1 MDKERYRVLIVDDS
15 PTMQLVLTQIL
26 SQDPQLEVVGT
37 ALDPHQ
43 ARAAIKELDPDVIT
57 LDVEMPGMNGLEFLE
72 RLMRLRPMPVV
83 MVSSLTLRG
92 AETSL
97 RALELGA
104 FDCVGKPALNDPQ
117 AAEDLCCV
125 IRVAARRRPTMRAP
139 MAAAQAAPA
148 RKTTPVCDP
157 AESRLIAIGAS
168 TGGVEALIAMLGAF
182 PERCPPTVVTQHMP
196 ALFTKP
202 FAARLDRLCAPR
214 VQEAWHGAPIE
225 PGLIY
230 VAPGGKA
237 HLTVRGKPGQLR
249 CHLVESE
256 AVNGHRPSV
265 DVLFESVASATGA
278 KSAGVILTGMG
289 QDGAKGLLTMRQ
301 SGSITLG
308 QSEES
313 CVVYG
318 MPKVAFNIGAVQKQ
332 SSLQNIA
339 GDLFAAMKETR

>member
-1 MDKERYRVLIVDDS
+1 MDTHRYRVLIVDDS

-43 ARAAIKELDPDVIT
+43 ARTAIKDLDPDVIT
-57 LDVEMPGMNGLEFLE
+57 LDVEMPGMNGLDFLE

-92 AETSL
+92 ADTSL

-117 AAEDLCCV
+117 AADDLCCV
-125 IRVAARRRPTMRAP
+125 IRVAARRKQTMR
-139 MAAAQAAPA
+139 MTAAPA
-148 RKTTPVCDP
+148 TAAPLRTTPASCDP
-157 AESRLIAIGAS
+157 AEDRLIAIGAS
-168 TGGVEALIAMLGAF
+168 TGGVEALIAVLGAF
-182 PERCPPTVVTQHMP
+182 PERCPPTVITQHMP

-202 FAARLDRLCAPR
+202 FSARLDRLCAPR
-214 VQEAWHGAPIE
+214 VQEAWHGAPLE
-225 PGLIY
+225 PGTVY

-237 HLTVRGKPGQLR
+237 HLTVRGKPGALR
-249 CHLVESE
+249 CHLVESDP
-256 AVNGHRPSV
+256 VNGHRPSV
-265 DVLFESVASATGA
+265 DVLFSSVAAATGA

-289 QDGAKGLLTMRQ
+289 QDGAKGLLAMRQ
-301 SGSITLG
+301 SGAVTLG
-308 QSEES
+308 QSEDS

-318 MPKVAFNIGAVQKQ
+318 MPKVAFTIGAVQKQ

-339 GDLFAAMKETR
+339 GDLFAALKETR

>member
-1 MDKERYRVLIVDDS
+1 MDTQRYRVLIVDDS
-15 PTMQLVLTQIL
+15 PTMQMVLTQIL
-26 SQDPQLEVVGT
+26 AQDPQLEVVGT

-57 LDVEMPGMNGLEFLE
+57 LDVEMPNMNGLDFLE

-117 AAEDLCCV
+117 AAEDLCGV
-125 IRVAARRRPTMRAP
+125 IRVAARRKRNMRPP
-139 MAAAQAAPA
+139 AAAAPA
-148 RKTTPVCDP
+148 PLRKVALTCDP
-157 AESRLIAIGAS
+157 AEDRLIAIGAS
-168 TGGVEALIAMLGAF
+168 TGGVEALISVLDAF
-182 PERCPPTVVTQHMP
+182 PERCPPTVITQHMP

-214 VQEAWHGAPIE
+214 VQEAWHGAPVE
-225 PGLIY
+225 PGTIY

-237 HLTVRGKPGQLR
+237 HLTVRGKPGALR

-256 AVNGHRPSV
+256 LVNGHRPSV
-265 DVLFESVASATGA
+265 DVLFSSVAAATGA
-278 KSAGVILTGMG
+278 HSAGIILTGMG
-289 QDGAKGLLTMRQ
+289 QDGARGLLAMRQ
-301 SGSITLG
+301 SGAITLG
-308 QSEES
+308 QSEDS

-318 MPKVAFNIGAVQKQ
+318 MPKVAFTIGAVQKQ

-339 GDLFAAMKETR
+339 GDLFAALKETR

>member
-1 MDKERYRVLIVDDS
+1 MTSPRYRVLIVDDS
-15 PTMQLVLTQIL
+15 PTMQMILTEIL
-26 SQDPQLEVVGT
+26 SRDPQLEIVGT

-92 AETSL
+92 AETTI

-104 FDCVGKPALNDPQ
+104 FDCVGKPALNDPK
-117 AAEDLCCV
+117 AAEDLCAV
-125 IRVAARRRPTMRAP
+125 IRVAARRKVNMRAP
-139 MAAAQAAPA
+139 IAAVAASPA
-148 RKTTPVCDP
+148 RKPAPVCDP
-157 AESRLIAIGAS
+157 AEDRLIAIGAS
-168 TGGVEALIAMLGAF
+168 TGGVEALIAMLSSF
-182 PERCPPTVVTQHMP
+182 PERCPPTVITQHMP

-214 VQEAWHGAPIE
+214 VQEATHGAPIE

-237 HLTVRGKPGQLR
+237 HLTVRGRPGSLR
-249 CHLVESE
+249 CHLVESDT
-256 AVNGHRPSV
+256 VNGHRPSV
-265 DVLFESVASATGA
+265 DVLFDSVAASAGA

-289 QDGAKGLLTMRQ
+289 QDGAKGLLAMRQ
-301 SGSITLG
+301 AGALTLG

-313 CVVYG
+313 CIVYG

-339 GDLFAAMKETR
+339 ADLFAALKETR

>member
-1 MDKERYRVLIVDDS
+1 MDTQRYRVLIVDDS
-15 PTMQLVLTQIL
+15 PTMQMVLTQIL
-26 SQDPQLEVVGT
+26 AQDPQLEVVGT

-57 LDVEMPGMNGLEFLE
+57 LDVEMPNLNGLDFLE

-117 AAEDLCCV
+117 AAEDLCGV
-125 IRVAARRRPTMRAP
+125 IRVAARRKQNMRPP
-139 MAAAQAAPA
+139 AAAAPA
-148 RKTTPVCDP
+148 PLRKVALTCDP
-157 AESRLIAIGAS
+157 AEDRLIAIGAS
-168 TGGVEALIAMLGAF
+168 TGGVEALISVLDAF
-182 PERCPPTVVTQHMP
+182 PERCPPTVITQHMP

-214 VQEAWHGAPIE
+214 VQEAWHGAPVE
-225 PGLIY
+225 PGTIY

-237 HLTVRGKPGQLR
+237 HLTVRGKPGALR

-256 AVNGHRPSV
+256 LVNGHRPSV
-265 DVLFESVASATGA
+265 DVLFSSVAAATGA
-278 KSAGVILTGMG
+278 HSAGIILTGMG
-289 QDGAKGLLTMRQ
+289 QDGARGLLAMRQ
-301 SGSITLG
+301 SGAITLG
-308 QSEES
+308 QSEDS

-318 MPKVAFNIGAVQKQ
+318 MPKVAFTIGAVQKQ

-339 GDLFAAMKETR
+339 GDLFAALKETR

>member
-1 MDKERYRVLIVDDS
+1 MDTQRYRVLIVDDS
-15 PTMQLVLTQIL
+15 PTMQMVLTQIL
-26 SQDPQLEVVGT
+26 AQDPQLDVVGT

-57 LDVEMPGMNGLEFLE
+57 LDVEMPNMNGLDFLE

-117 AAEDLCCV
+117 AAEDLCGV
-125 IRVAARRRPTMRAP
+125 IRVAARRKRNMRPP
-139 MAAAQAAPA
+139 AAAAPA
-148 RKTTPVCDP
+148 HLRKVALTCDP
-157 AESRLIAIGAS
+157 AEDRLIAIGAS
-168 TGGVEALIAMLGAF
+168 TGGVEALISVLDAF
-182 PERCPPTVVTQHMP
+182 PERCPPTVITQHMP

-214 VQEAWHGAPIE
+214 VQEAWHGAPVE
-225 PGLIY
+225 PGTIY

-237 HLTVRGKPGQLR
+237 HLTVRGKPGALR

-256 AVNGHRPSV
+256 LVNGHRPSV
-265 DVLFESVASATGA
+265 DVLFSSVAAATGA
-278 KSAGVILTGMG
+278 HSAGIILTGMG
-289 QDGAKGLLTMRQ
+289 QDGARGLLAMRQ
-301 SGSITLG
+301 SGAITLG
-308 QSEES
+308 QSEDS

-318 MPKVAFNIGAVQKQ
+318 MPKVAFTIGAVQKQ

-339 GDLFAAMKETR
+339 GDLFAALKETR

>member
-1 MDKERYRVLIVDDS
+1 MDTQRYRVLIVDDS
-15 PTMQLVLTQIL
+15 PTMQMVLTQIL
-26 SQDPQLEVVGT
+26 AQDPQLEVVGT

-57 LDVEMPGMNGLEFLE
+57 LDVEMPNMNGLDFLE

-104 FDCVGKPALNDPQ
+104 FECVGKPALNDPQ
-117 AAEDLCCV
+117 AAEDLCGV
-125 IRVAARRRPTMRAP
+125 IRVAARRKQNMRPP
-139 MAAAQAAPA
+139 AAAAPA
-148 RKTTPVCDP
+148 PLRKVALTCDP
-157 AESRLIAIGAS
+157 AEDRLIAIGAS
-168 TGGVEALIAMLGAF
+168 TGGVEALISVLDAF
-182 PERCPPTVVTQHMP
+182 PERCPPTVITQHMP

-214 VQEAWHGAPIE
+214 VQEAWHGAPVE
-225 PGLIY
+225 PGTIY

-237 HLTVRGKPGQLR
+237 HLTVRGKPGALR

-256 AVNGHRPSV
+256 LVNGHRPSV
-265 DVLFESVASATGA
+265 DVLFSSVAAATGA
-278 KSAGVILTGMG
+278 HSAGIILTGMG
-289 QDGAKGLLTMRQ
+289 QDGARGLLAMRQ
-301 SGSITLG
+301 SGAITLG
-308 QSEES
+308 QSEDS

-318 MPKVAFNIGAVQKQ
+318 MPKVAFTIGAVQKQ

-339 GDLFAAMKETR
+339 GDLFAALKETR

>member
-1 MDKERYRVLIVDDS
+1 MNARRSRVLIVDDS
-15 PTMQLVLTQIL
+15 PTMQMVLAEIL
-26 SQDPQLEVVGT
+26 SRDPQLEVIGT

-57 LDVEMPGMNGLEFLE
+57 LDVEMPNMNGLEFLE

-92 AETSL
+92 AETTI

-125 IRVAARRRPTMRAP
+125 IRVAAKRKHNMRPPVATLAQAP
-139 MAAAQAAPA
+139 MRRAAPA
-148 RKTTPVCDP
+148 CDP
-157 AESRLIAIGAS
+157 AEDRLIAIGAS
-168 TGGVEALIAMLGAF
+168 TGGVEALIAMLGSF
-182 PERCPPTVVTQHMP
+182 PQHCPPTVITQHMP

-225 PGLIY
+225 QGAIY
-230 VAPGGKA
+230 VAPGGRA
-237 HLTVRGKPGQLR
+237 HLTVRGKPGALR
-249 CHLVESE
+249 CHLIESDP
-256 AVNGHRPSV
+256 VNGHRPSV
-265 DVLFESVASATGA
+265 DVLFDSVAATAGA

-289 QDGAKGLLTMRQ
+289 QDGAKGLLSMREA
-301 SGSITLG
+301 GALTLG
-308 QSEES
+308 QSEDT

-339 GDLFAAMKETR
+339 ADLFSALRETR

>member
-1 MDKERYRVLIVDDS
+1 MSSDRYRVLIVDDS
-15 PTMQLVLTQIL
+15 PTMQMILADIL
-26 SQDPQLEVVGT
+26 SRDPQLEVVGT

-92 AETSL
+92 AETTI

-125 IRVAARRRPTMRAP
+125 IRVAAKRKTNMRAP
-139 MAAAQAAPA
+139 IAPAAPA
-148 RKTTPVCDP
+148 PVRKAAPACDP
-157 AESRLIAIGAS
+157 AEDRLIAIGAS
-168 TGGVEALIAMLGAF
+168 TGGVEALITMLGSF
-182 PERCPPTVVTQHMP
+182 PERCPPTVITQHMP

-225 PGLIY
+225 PGSIY

-237 HLTVRGKPGQLR
+237 HLTVRGKPGSLR
-249 CHLVESE
+249 CHLVESDT
-256 AVNGHRPSV
+256 VNGHRPSV
-265 DVLFESVASATGA
+265 DVLFDSVAASAGA
-278 KSAGVILTGMG
+278 RSAGVILTGMG
-289 QDGAKGLLTMRQ
+289 QDGAKGLLAMRQ
-301 SGSITLG
+301 AGALTLG

-339 GDLFAAMKETR
+339 ADLFAALKETR